1 MLNTSLC
8 LGSNYGEEQTVI
20 SISLNKENTIGNQE
34 EQEVV
39 EQDEEQMQDGEVEG
53 EEGKIAE
60 KDDDGDSFT
69 TAASSLSSV
78 NVCKICHCGDEV
90 KYNNTKAN
98 FVTLTLDY

>member
-20 SISLNKENTIGNQE
+20 SISLNKENTLGHQE
-34 EQEVV
+34 GQEVV
-39 EQDEEQMQDGEVEG
+39 EQEQGQQGEEEEG
-53 EEGKIAE
+53 EIAE
-60 KDDDGDSFT
+60 KEDDGDSFT

-90 KYNNTKAN
+90 KYSKAN
-98 FVTLTLDY
+98 FVTLKS

>member
-1 MLNTSLC
+1 MTRMLDSSLC
-8 LGSNYGEEQTVI
+8 SGSNYGEEQTVI
-20 SISLNKENTIGNQE
+20 SISLNKENTLGHQE

-39 EQDEEQMQDGEVEG
+39 EQEQGQEREG
-53 EEGKIAE
+53 EEREGEIAE

-90 KYNNTKAN
+90 KYN
-98 FVTLTLDY
+98 